1 MKSSFIKIRKLTIG
15 ALILMGMTG
24 IVSCGK
30 GGEEGNPSTLTME
43 KDGSLRAEIVEN
55 FEKEYYDAGELQ
67 QTVLEEAASYNRSA
81 GSGNITVEKVETDE
95 GSVTVKMTYAGI
107 EDYAAFNRAVFFVGT
122 PGEAEAAGYNL
133 NVVLSGVKDSQ
144 ETVGRADILAI
155 DGGTL
160 LITNVKEGIAINGKA
175 LYVSE
180 NVTAASNA
188 RKVWYTGDE
197 KGLAYVVYK

>member
-1 MKSSFIKIRKLTIG
+1 MKSSFTKIRKLTIG
-15 ALILMGMTG
+15 ALLLIGIMG

-30 GGEEGNPSTLTME
+30 EGEEGNPSTLTME

-67 QTVLEEAASYNRSA
+67 QSVLEQAASYNRNA
-81 GSGNITVEKVETDE
+81 GSGNVTVEKVEMDE
-95 GSVTVKMTYAGI
+95 GRITVKMTYADI
-107 EDYAAFNRAVFFVGT
+107 QDYAAFNHAVFFVGT
-122 PGEAEAAGYNL
+122 PEEAEKAGYNL
-133 NVVLSGVKDSQ
+133 NVVLSNVKDSQ
-144 ETVGRADILAI
+144 ETVGRSDILAI
-155 DGGTL
+155 DGGKL

-180 NVTAASNA
+180 SVTAASNA
-188 RKVWYTGDE
+188 RKIWYTGDE